1 MFEINSAQSSLDDL
15 SKLCEVIK
23 GNEKGEKG
31 LMEMELLLNRAENDG
46 IVSPNIK
53 FDAMLARG
61 LDYYTGAIF
70 EVRVANSPVG
80 SICGGGR
87 YDDLCSKLGGKDLP
101 SIGMA
106 IGIERFASLVSDT
119 TLSDK
124 IVSFITLGSTLEPK
138 TYKIAHRLRSLNKN
152 VILDM
157 QLSDSSLKAKLRRA
171 NKNNSEY
178 AIIIG
183 EEEFNNSTVIIKPLK
198 DELKEQQ
205 TVSVDELFEFYKA
218 L

>member
-1 MFEINSAQSSLDDL
+1 
-15 SKLCEVIK
+15 
-23 GNEKGEKG
+23 
-31 LMEMELLLNRAENDG
+31 
-46 IVSPNIK
+46 
-53 FDAMLARG
+53 
-61 LDYYTGAIF
+61 
-70 EVRVANSPVG
+70 
-80 SICGGGR
+80 
-87 YDDLCSKLGGKDLP
+87 
-101 SIGMA
+101 
-106 IGIERFASLVSDT
+106 
-119 TLSDK
+119 
-124 IVSFITLGSTLEPK
+124 
-138 TYKIAHRLRSLNKN
+138 LNKN